1 MLHVSAY
8 NHVNMLMSV
17 LMKQRKYDY
26 EENASSDLLHLFVD
40 RIDTIKVAFPFS
52 WQCSCRVEKTET
64 LSLTS
69 VHSIVHS

>member
-26 EENASSDLLHLFVD
+26 EEKASSDLLHLFVN
-40 RIDTIKVAFPFS
+40 
-52 WQCSCRVEKTET
+52 CRQN
-64 LSLTS
+64 
-69 VHSIVHS
+69 

>member
-26 EENASSDLLHLFVD
+26 EEKASSDLLHLFVD
-40 RIDTIKVAFPFS
+40 RIDTI
-52 WQCSCRVEKTET
+52 
-64 LSLTS
+64 
-69 VHSIVHS
+69 